1 MKKYDFTAAFIVPT
15 GVGAAIGGFA
25 GDAGP
30 AANLISK
37 ICPVIVNP
45 NVVNAGIFS
54 SINDNM
60 LYTEGY
66 FIDSFFKGEIAL
78 RPSNHNKIGVIFDKA
93 IPENIFNIH
102 INTLNALE
110 SVYGIKIKEI
120 AVTEESVGVDFSIS
134 ESGISTGVV
143 NNTKT
148 LLEAGAKLIIN
159 GADALAVVCYF
170 GEADDENYSSGIGVD
185 PIGGVEAVISHLL
198 AKELQVPVAHSPA
211 FNETQIPLK
220 IVDKRASAEYIS
232 STYLP
237 CIILGLYNAPQ
248 IIKISDAESYDIT
261 LNNIKALIMPYDC
274 LGCLPVLKAAENNIP
289 IIAVEDNKTVLDITA
304 KSLGIEDK
312 VIIVKNY
319 PEAAEYLTA
328 MREGTAVTL

>member
-1 MKKYDFTAAFIVPT
+1 MKDYDFITAFIVPT
-15 GVGAAIGGFA
+15 GVGASIGGFA

-37 ICPVIVNP
+37 VCPIIVNP

-54 SINDNM
+54 SINENM

-78 RPSNHNKIGVIFDKA
+78 RHSKHNKIGVIFDKA
-93 IPENIFNIH
+93 IPENILNIH

-110 SVYGIKIKEI
+110 AVYGIKINEI
-120 AVTEESVGVDFSIS
+120 SITDEPTGVSFSIS
-134 ESGISTGVV
+134 QTGISTGILS
-143 NNTKT
+143 NPQT
-148 LLEAGAKLIIN
+148 LLNSGKKLIEN
-159 GADALAVVCYF
+159 GSEALAVVCYF
-170 GEADDENYSSGIGVD
+170 GESDDKDYSSGIGVD

-198 AKELQVPVAHSPA
+198 AKEFQVPVAHSPA
-211 FNETQIPLK
+211 FDETQIPVK

-237 CIILGLYNAPQ
+237 CIILGLYNAP
-248 IIKISDAESYDIT
+248 KIVKINNTKPCDIA
-261 LNNIKALIMPYDC
+261 LNNVKALIMPCDC
-274 LGCLPVLKAAENNIP
+274 LGCVPVLKAVEKNIP
-289 IIAVEDNKTVLDITA
+289 VIAVEHNKTVLDITA

-312 VIIVKNY
+312 VISVKDY
-319 PEAAEYLTA
+319 SEAAEYL
-328 MREGTAVTL
+328 RVLKEGTTVT